1 MIRDL
6 DATIAK
12 LLNTAAPAGSELKT
26 AEIRFDIPDSKWR
39 SSITAL
45 TVNCYLYDI
54 RENRELRTVDPV
66 IRRSA
71 DGKRAGFLRPPVRV
85 DCAYSITAWSV
96 ATSDAV
102 LEEHRVLSQALL
114 VLLQNPT
121 IPAAN
126 LVGSMAMQPPPYPTV
141 IATPDTAKNIPEFWR
156 ALDQLL
162 KPSLNYVVT
171 LAMWPDP
178 VPPDAALTTVVTTV
192 VVNAE
197 NFDEKP

>member
-6 DATIAK
+6 DDTIAK
-12 LLNTAAPAGSELKT
+12 LLKTAAPIGSELAGADIK
-26 AEIRFDIPDSKWR
+26 FDIPDSKWR
-39 SSITAL
+39 SSVSAL

-54 RENRELRTVDPV
+54 RENRELRTVEPV

-71 DGKRAGFLRPPVRV
+71 DGKRAGRLRPPVRV

-102 LEEHRVLSQALL
+102 LEEHRVLSQTLL
-114 VLLQNPT
+114 VLLRNQT
-121 IPAAN
+121 IPATD
-126 LVGSMAMQPPPYPTV
+126 LIGSMVTQPPPYPTV
-141 IATPDTAKNIPEFWR
+141 IATPDSTKNIPEFWR

-171 LAMWPDP
+171 LAMWPDA
-178 VPPDAALTTVVTTV
+178 VPPDTGLTPVVSSV
-192 VVNAE
+192 VVEAASFAE
-197 NFDEKP
+197 QP